1 MLKDCVHLF
10 YVLYLKELFKENNG
24 RMSHD
29 RFKAILGENIVIC
42 ENDHRKKVKFFTKI
56 SLNDHIKIDLREV
69 KT

>member
-1 MLKDCVHLF
+1 MCVCPE
-10 YVLYLKELFKENNG
+10 KSKKNNG
-24 RMSHD
+24 RMSQD

-42 ENDHRKKVKFFTKI
+42 ENDSWKKVKYFTKI